1 MKHLA
6 ELAGLYNYRS
16 PFEDPCDRDVV
27 LTFKVMY
34 FLHFFVLFLVA
45 VCTIVNPFNWHKK
58 MITEDW
64 INLCIHHVHKTG
76 LYLLR
81 GEQKPALLRL
91 LDHNKT

>member
-45 VCTIVNPFNWHKK
+45 VCTIVNPFN
-58 MITEDW
+58 
-64 INLCIHHVHKTG
+64 
-76 LYLLR
+76 
-81 GEQKPALLRL
+81 
-91 LDHNKT
+91 